1 MRYENFNPKIH
12 DTYKVSKLVY
22 DVDYR
27 TFDMLFKN
35 SEDAVLTIKKDLET
49 YEINNN
55 FKVILDDNGHVIGML
70 MAYIS
75 KMPND
80 FRIKPLKLIIVD
92 ILDYFVLCDIQKNDL
107 YLAEIAIDDSLRGCG
122 IGKQVLN
129 DVIDYAR
136 EKNLNRVI
144 LDADFRNSDAKR
156 LYEKIGFRI
165 FNKKR
170 LKFLHFERGM
180 YNMEFKLKK

>member
-1 MRYENFNPKIH
+1 MMRCVPESMR
-12 DTYKVSKLVY
+12 SK
-22 DVDYR
+22 R
-27 TFDMLFKN
+27 QR
-35 SEDAVLTIKKDLET
+35 KDLET

-55 FKVILDDNGHVIGML
+55 FKVILDDNGQIIGIL

-75 KMPND
+75 KMPHD
-80 FRIKPLKLIIVD
+80 FRIKALKLIIVD

-107 YLAEIAIDDSLRGCG
+107 YLAEIAIDNSLRGCG

-136 EKNLNRVI
+136 EKNLKRVI

-156 LYEKIGFRI
+156 LYEKIGFKV